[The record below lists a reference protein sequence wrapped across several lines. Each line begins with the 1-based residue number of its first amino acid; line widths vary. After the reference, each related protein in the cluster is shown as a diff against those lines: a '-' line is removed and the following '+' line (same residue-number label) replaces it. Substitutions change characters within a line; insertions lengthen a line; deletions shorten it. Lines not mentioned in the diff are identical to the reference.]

1 MEDQN
6 KKPADQTSDDQ
17 NKEQGKTDGE
27 KIFKQTDVD
36 AIVSKRLAEEQG
48 KMRKEMQDAIA
59 KERKEA
65 DRLAKLSAE
74 EKEKEL
80 LSKAKAE
87 NEQKETSLAI
97 RENTLDVKEY
107 LDENNVDKDF
117 AEWFVV
123 PDKEQSMDRAK
134 TFIDKFTKAVQAGVD
149 KKIEGGSA
157 PKAIGNNSTNTGKTE
172 VVRTI

>member
-1 MEDQN
+1 MGDQD

-27 KIFKQTDVD
+27 KTFKQTDVD

-65 DRLAKLSAE
+65 ERLAKLSAE

-80 LSKAKAE
+80 LSKAQKE
-87 NEQKETSLAI
+87 NEETSTKLAV

-107 LDENNVDKDF
+107 LDENGVDKDF
-117 AEWFVV
+117 AEWLVT
-123 PDKEQSMDRAK
+123 PNKDQSMERTK
-134 TFIDKFTKAVQAGVD
+134 LFIDKFTKAVQVGVD

-157 PKAIGNNSTNTGKTE
+157 PKAIGNNSSNTGKTE
-172 VVRTI
+172 VVRVI